1 MRYDFR
7 NPEYLARREDHRRRA
22 RALCLYWAFPLFR
35 ETGGAEP
42 GTRNAE
48 PTESEILHRVEHAP
62 LDDSILELAYG
73 LVTRELV
80 GVDPHRVGFTF
91 GNSSPLG

>member
-1 MRYDFR
+1 MSAPCACFWKAGS
-7 NPEYLARREDHRRRA
+7 P
-22 RALCLYWAFPLFR
+22 
-35 ETGGAEP
+35 GA
-42 GTRNAE
+42 RNAQ

-73 LVTRELV
+73 LVTRGLV
-80 GVDPHRVGFTF
+80 GVDPQRVGFTF